1 MNILFLSWGL
11 ISMYKDKWKHMARQ
25 REKRDNITNLSWRSQ
40 SFLKSLIDV
49 KNVAKFT
56 SDKNLINLI
65 KYKSWQTEVM
75 KPTIIQL
82 DV

>member
-1 MNILFLSWGL
+1 
-11 ISMYKDKWKHMARQ
+11 MARQ

-40 SFLKSLIDV
+40 LFLKSLIDV
-49 KNVAKFT
+49 KNAAKFT

>member
-1 MNILFLSWGL
+1 
-11 ISMYKDKWKHMARQ
+11 MARQ
-25 REKRDNITNLSWRSQ
+25 REKHDNITNLSWRSQ